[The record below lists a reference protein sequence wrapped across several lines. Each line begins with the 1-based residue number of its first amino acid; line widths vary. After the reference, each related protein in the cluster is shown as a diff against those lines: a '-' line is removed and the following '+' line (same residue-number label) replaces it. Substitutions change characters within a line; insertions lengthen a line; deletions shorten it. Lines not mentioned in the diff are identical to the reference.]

1 MGMWHHHKSS
11 GMMGIVGVIAAIIGL
26 LVVAALIYEIM
37 MNRSWISEHI
47 PPEVKQSLPESVS
60 KALE

>member
-1 MGMWHHHKSS
+1 MWHHHKSS

-37 MNRSWISEHI
+37 MNRSWIAEHI
-47 PPEVKQSLPESVS
+47 PPEVKQSLPEPVS